1 MDGDAL
7 SLASAPSLSA
17 STAEDRMDGADMSE
31 EVWSQG
37 SAPEAPVAPVAPV
50 APEAHRLLS
59 SEEQVTLIT
68 DSMTVTS
75 TDQEKLQLLNKNTEL
90 RRINKELMK
99 LNEEWDQ
106 VYRSM
111 TLSLQQRV
119 EALELENSAIKT
131 YNSKLLLK
139 AEHQQGVKDY
149 YEHALMLEVK
159 RNQELQ
165 EHIRH
170 MESRLPPSDPPSEQ
184 SAPSTQVLSLS
195 PCSLSTLYQYMMCAV
210 SVPQGNFMTVSS
222 STAPPRGPRLSP
234 TLIPAAPGPR
244 AELGGP
250 RAELGGPRAELGGPC
265 SSAQG
270 EELQEV
276 QDLKE
281 QLQAMQCQQT
291 QIYEAEF
298 QTEHNS
304 HKNTLQENRR
314 LRKKREELRQQ
325 VALLQEQLRVYEDDF
340 KRERSD
346 KLLLQ
351 RLLKKTQ
358 PPPTDPVLTHRC
370 SNARRPAEGD
380 KRTRHEEQPQKNH
393 HPLCPKHQPRP

>member
-31 EVWSQG
+31 EAWSQG
-37 SAPEAPVAPVAPV
+37 SAPEAPETPVAPVAPV

-184 SAPSTQVLSLS
+184 SAPSTQ
-195 PCSLSTLYQYMMCAV
+195 
-210 SVPQGNFMTVSS
+210 GNFMTVSS

-250 RAELGGPRAELGGPC
+250 RAELGGPQAELGGPC

-281 QLQAMQCQQT
+281 QLQAMQCQT

>member
-1 MDGDAL
+1 
-7 SLASAPSLSA
+7 
-17 STAEDRMDGADMSE
+17 
-31 EVWSQG
+31 
-37 SAPEAPVAPVAPV
+37 
-50 APEAHRLLS
+50 

-131 YNSKLLLK
+131 YNSKLLL
-139 AEHQQGVKDY
+139 KDY

-222 STAPPRGPRLSP
+222 STAPPREI
-234 TLIPAAPGPR
+234 TLY
-244 AELGGP
+244 
-250 RAELGGPRAELGGPC
+250 
-265 SSAQG
+265 
-270 EELQEV
+270 
-276 QDLKE
+276 DLADGHIDV
-281 QLQAMQCQQT
+281 LCQQT

-325 VALLQEQLRVYEDDF
+325 VALLQEQVVYEDDF

-393 HPLCPKHQPRP
+393 HPLCPKHQPR